1 MKNNARECP
10 GVSAGWGPGVVTA
23 MARVTAVAQVQFL
36 AGELPPA
43 MGVAKE
49 KRKKKKKTTQNPF
62 SINNDRRK
70 HSLWIKCVCVTKPLF
85 FLQTYSFDQVAQ
97 GISDA

>member
-1 MKNNARECP
+1 
-10 GVSAGWGPGVVTA
+10 
-23 MARVTAVAQVQFL
+23 MAKFL
-36 AGELPPA
+36 AKELPLA
-43 MGVAKE
+43 LGSTKE
-49 KRKKKKKTTQNPF
+49 KREKKKKTTQIPF

-85 FLQTYSFDQVAQ
+85 FLQTYSFDQVAP